1 MKAVSIEHSKAVYFA
16 DFAFYLVAIVLLLGV
31 LVGFA
36 PRHALVGVAL
46 AVIAGAVCWSLIEY
60 LMHRVIFHGIEP
72 FQRMHGEHH
81 RRPQALIATPTALS
95 AAFIM
100 LLVWL
105 PATLLSGAWLGL
117 GATLGMTADYFAYG
131 LIHHAMHHWR
141 PRGAWMRQRKRLHA
155 LHHRAPQ
162 QNYGVTTSLWDH
174 VFRSFRQSQVKGM
187 SSLSSHAGPP
197 FQSRNRLIVR
207 RADLPDARM
216 AACALAVL
224 LSLGLATPAKRS
236 P

>member
-141 PRGAWMRQRKRLHA
+141 PRGAWMRCIIA
-155 LHHRAPQ
+155 LRSRTTGSPRHC
-162 QNYGVTTSLWDH
+162 GTTSSAASGSP
-174 VFRSFRQSQVKGM
+174 RSRKCPV
-187 SSLSSHAGPP
+187 
-197 FQSRNRLIVR
+197 
-207 RADLPDARM
+207 
-216 AACALAVL
+216 
-224 LSLGLATPAKRS
+224 
-236 P
+236 